1 MNNKGMAEAKKATTH
16 SLSDLNTLFS
26 SSWELFKKVVLSLFV
41 FNLLGVVGYIV
52 LVIVF
57 FGIGFLSA
65 GGAIMSGKIFATG
78 NVALWI
84 ILAVLAILFIIG
96 LIIVGST
103 VEIGS
108 VFIVSEGKKK
118 GSYKQLIT
126 AALPLILPLILTG
139 IVKAFFSF
147 GSYFVLV
154 IPGIVLGFML
164 TFVNF
169 EVILQKR
176 KYLAA
181 VKRSVAIFERNF
193 WPMLGRIL
201 LITVI
206 GMILS
211 YIPSLFSH
219 SGRDGFTGFLS
230 SIIGFVF
237 GWYEL
242 CYIYTLYKEA
252 EADTPANYK
261 PRMLWIYIV
270 TIVGWIIAIGALIFF
285 VSFVKS
291 PQFQNYMKH
300 APKNTPHSS
309 SGYTL
314 TK

>member
-1 MNNKGMAEAKKATTH
+1 MATAKKTTTH

-52 LVIVF
+52 LVIVL

-65 GGAIMSGKIFATG
+65 GGAILSGKIFATG
-78 NVALWI
+78 NIALWI
-84 ILAVLAILFIIG
+84 ILAILAILFIIG
-96 LIIVGST
+96 MIIVGST

-126 AALPLILPLILTG
+126 AAFPLILPLILTG
-139 IVKAFFSF
+139 ILKAVFSF
-147 GSYFVLV
+147 GSFFILV
-154 IPGIVLGFML
+154 IPGIVLGLML

-181 VKRSVAIFERNF
+181 IKRSVAIFERNF

-211 YIPSLFSH
+211 YIPSLFSQPH
-219 SGRDGFTGFLS
+219 HDGFTSLLS

-270 TIVGWIIAIGALIFF
+270 TVVGWIIAVVVIITS
-285 VSFVKS
+285 VIVVMS
-291 PQFQNYMKH
+291 PQFQNYIKH
-300 APKNTPHSS
+300 APKNPSHST
-309 SGYTL
+309 GYTL
-314 TK
+314 KK